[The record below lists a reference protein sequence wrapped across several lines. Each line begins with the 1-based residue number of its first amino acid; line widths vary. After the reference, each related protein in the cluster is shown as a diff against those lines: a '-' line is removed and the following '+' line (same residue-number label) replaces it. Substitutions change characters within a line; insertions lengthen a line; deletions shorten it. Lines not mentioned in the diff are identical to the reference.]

1 MHDLTYAT
9 RIIDRL
15 KKEVTKDTATVNVT
29 VEVSLSPFGHVTPE
43 RLKEVFGLLAEKE
56 GFANVALEVAALGFR
71 IHCNSC
77 GKIWESAEP
86 TFQCPKC
93 GSADFEVRR
102 MEEFSIDAIRV
113 G

>member
-1 MHDLTYAT
+1 MHDLTYAN

-15 KKEVTKDTATVNVT
+15 KKEVTKDAAANVT

-43 RLKEVFGLLAEKE
+43 RLKEVFGVIAEKE
-56 GFANVALEVAALGFR
+56 GFANVTLEVAALGFR
-71 IHCNSC
+71 IHCNNC

-93 GSADFEVRR
+93 SSADFEVKR
-102 MEEFSIDAIRV
+102 MEEFNIDAIRV